1 MAGRTSIA
9 TALRHHSRNP
19 DRPIDLLHAIRHAI
33 TRLCRS
39 PGPLP
44 DLSDHRVGLGNL
56 IQLLT
61 LALQNALPPQD
72 MGVSTAAAAFFRQIG
87 GTLGVAVFLSI
98 LFARVAPAIADRLA
112 VAAGDPGFRSAVTEA
127 ARGGDPVDAAFARGV
142 FERDQG
148 ALGSVLGDSSIVQR
162 LNRVLARPLA
172 DGFVD
177 AMDTVFLVTSLVGLV
192 TVVLVLFWREVPLR
206 PDSGLAA
213 ARAGSGR

>member
-1 MAGRTSIA
+1 
-9 TALRHHSRNP
+9 
-19 DRPIDLLHAIRHAI
+19 
-33 TRLCRS
+33 
-39 PGPLP
+39 
-44 DLSDHRVGLGNL
+44 
-56 IQLLT
+56 

-162 LNRVLARPLA
+162 LNPVLARPLA